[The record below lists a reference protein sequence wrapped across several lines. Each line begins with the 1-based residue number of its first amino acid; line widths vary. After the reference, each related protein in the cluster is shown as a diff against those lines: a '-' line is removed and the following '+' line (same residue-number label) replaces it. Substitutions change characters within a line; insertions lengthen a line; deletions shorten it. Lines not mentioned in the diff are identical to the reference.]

1 VDFVNVGCPHASFE
15 EMKDYA
21 RLLDGRHVHADVE
34 LWITTSRAVRNM
46 SRDAGILAT
55 LEAAGARVISD
66 TCPMSCH
73 FARTTVP
80 DEDIQLEPPYMRTM
94 VLDSAKQAK
103 YVRDM
108 IQCET
113 LFTDT
118 AGALETAVTGRFVP
132 RFRS

>member
-1 VDFVNVGCPHASFE
+1 MCRES
-15 EMKDYA
+15 
-21 RLLDGRHVHADVE
+21 
-34 LWITTSRAVRNM
+34 
-46 SRDAGILAT
+46 GILQR
-55 LEAAGARVISD
+55 LEGAGAHVISD

-80 DEDIQLEPPYMRTM
+80 DDHIQLEPPRMRTM

-118 AGALETAVTGRFVP
+118 AGALEAAVTGRFVP
-132 RFRS
+132 RAASMASV